1 MRNNQPVTQQ
11 EYDYPD
17 DATLMSTTDVDSRI
31 VYANAAFIATSGYSH
46 DELLGQPHNLVRHP
60 DMPPA
65 AFADM
70 WATLKAGKSWTA
82 LVKNRRKN
90 GDHYWVRAN
99 ATPMVRNGRL
109 TGYVSVRTKPARA
122 EIEQA
127 EALYAQMRAGRL
139 SGRKLHQGLLVRT
152 GLLAPW
158 SYLTQTLS
166 VGGRVF
172 LGLGLMWLIGV
183 LALLGAAWLAP
194 GVFAHPWQAVALF
207 AVLQTL
213 ALGVGTVVLQRQI
226 AAPLRQLAAQA
237 QDVAAGNLRE
247 TPGLNRVDEI
257 GMIARSLNQAG
268 LNLRALVDDVGVQVG
283 GLSSTSEQIAQGNHD
298 LSARTEQTAANVEE
312 TAASMEQITATV
324 KQNAATATEAAAL
337 AQAASESATR
347 GGTVVQQVTQT
358 MDGITQSS
366 RKIADIIGVIDGI
379 AFQTNIL
386 ALNAAV
392 EAARAGEAGR
402 GFAVVAA
409 EVRSLAGRSAEAAR
423 EIKGLIGASV
433 ERVESGARQVE
444 QARQSIQDIV
454 DQVQRVAVLIN
465 EINNASVEQ
474 AEGVAQ
480 IGQAVAQL
488 DQSTQQNAA
497 LVEESAAAAE
507 SLHGQALRLSE
518 ALAVYQAS
526 AVRALPQPTRAQS
539 ALAALHPPPPQAA
552 RAHYWPSRPEPQ
564 RLGRLRGRG
573 AGLAGGLKCALGAL
587 ARRARTQPGPVGR
600 FIEPLAP
607 PDARPAFCHASSI
620 PDPALWQ
627 PQRAPAQNPPQDGGP
642 HQRPRDRVRAPER
655 CPSASQDGRIQTA
668 AGAGRDAGCAAARGL
683 CHRARGQQARAQN
696 APLRRAADRRHGAA
710 QRKDRRNAHR

>member
-1 MRNNQPVTQQ
+1 MRNNQPVTQR

-109 TGYVSVRTKPARA
+109 TGYVSVRAKPARA

-298 LSARTEQTAANVEE
+298 LLARTEQTAANVEE

-392 EAARAGEAGR
+392 EAARAGEARR
-402 GFAVVAA
+402 GFAVVASV
-409 EVRSLAGRSAEAAR
+409 VRSLAGRSAEAAR

-433 ERVESGARQVE
+433 ERVESGALQVE

-474 AEGVAQ
+474 AEGV
-480 IGQAVAQL
+480 VAQL

-539 ALAALHPPPPQAA
+539 ALAALQPPPPASCPRALLAFQA
-552 RAHYWPSRPEPQ
+552 
-564 RLGRLRGRG
+564 
-573 AGLAGGLKCALGAL
+573 
-587 ARRARTQPGPVGR
+587 
-600 FIEPLAP
+600 
-607 PDARPAFCHASSI
+607 
-620 PDPALWQ
+620 
-627 PQRAPAQNPPQDGGP
+627 
-642 HQRPRDRVRAPER
+642 
-655 CPSASQDGRIQTA
+655 
-668 AGAGRDAGCAAARGL
+668 
-683 CHRARGQQARAQN
+683 
-696 APLRRAADRRHGAA
+696 
-710 QRKDRRNAHR
+710 

>member
-1 MRNNQPVTQQ
+1 MRNNQPVTQR

-237 QDVAAGNLRE
+237 QDVAAGKLRE

-539 ALAALHPPPPQAA
+539 ALAALPPSPPPP
-552 RAHYWPSRPEPQ
+552 RKLP
-564 RLGRLRGRG
+564 
-573 AGLAGGLKCALGAL
+573 
-587 ARRARTQPGPVGR
+587 ARTIGLPGLSR
-600 FIEPLAP
+600 
-607 PDARPAFCHASSI
+607 
-620 PDPALWQ
+620 
-627 PQRAPAQNPPQDGGP
+627 
-642 HQRPRDRVRAPER
+642 
-655 CPSASQDGRIQTA
+655 SA
-668 AGAGRDAGCAAARGL
+668 
-683 CHRARGQQARAQN
+683 
-696 APLRRAADRRHGAA
+696 
-710 QRKDRRNAHR
+710 

>member
-31 VYANAAFIATSGYSH
+31 TYCDAAFIATSGYSH
-46 DELLGQPHNLVRHP
+46 DELMGQPHNMVRHP

-65 AFADM
+65 AFGDM

-99 ATPMVRNGRL
+99 ATPMVRNGQL
-109 TGYVSVRTKPARA
+109 SGYVSVRTKPARA

-139 SGRKLHQGLLVRT
+139 RGKTIHQGLLVRT

-158 SYLTQTLS
+158 SYLRQTLS

-172 LGLGLMWLIGV
+172 LGLGLMWLIGI

-194 GVFAHPWQAVALF
+194 AVFASPWQAVALL

-213 ALGVGTVVLQRQI
+213 ALGAGTVALQRQI

-257 GMIARSLNQAG
+257 GMIARSINQAG

-298 LSARTEQTAANVEE
+298 LSARTEQTAASVEE

-324 KQNAATATEAAAL
+324 KQNAATATEATAL
-337 AQAASESATR
+337 AQAASQSATR

-402 GFAVVAA
+402 GFAVVAS

-518 ALAVYQAS
+518 ALAVYRVSAEQAPS
-526 AVRALPQPTRAQS
+526 
-539 ALAALHPPPPQAA
+539 A
-552 RAHYWPSRPEPQ
+552 RA
-564 RLGRLRGRG
+564 
-573 AGLAGGLKCALGAL
+573 A
-587 ARRARTQPGPVGR
+587 
-600 FIEPLAP
+600 
-607 PDARPAFCHASSI
+607 
-620 PDPALWQ
+620 Q
-627 PQRAPAQNPPQDGGP
+627 PQRTQ
-642 HQRPRDRVRAPER
+642 
-655 CPSASQDGRIQTA
+655 STA
-668 AGAGRDAGCAAARGL
+668 R
-683 CHRARGQQARAQN
+683 
-696 APLRRAADRRHGAA
+696 APLRLAAKAA
-710 QRKDRRNAHR
+710 

>member
-31 VYANAAFIATSGYSH
+31 TYCNAAFIETSGYSH
-46 DELLGQPHNLVRHP
+46 DELMGQPHNLVRHP

-99 ATPMVRNGRL
+99 ATPMVRNGQL

-127 EALYAQMRAGRL
+127 EALYAQMREGRL
-139 SGRKLHQGLLVRT
+139 TGRKIYQGLLVRT

-158 SYLTQTLS
+158 SYLRQTLS
-166 VGGRVF
+166 VGGHVF
-172 LGLGLMWLIGV
+172 WGLGLMWLIGI
-183 LALLGAAWLAP
+183 LALVGAAWLAP
-194 GVFAHPWQAVALF
+194 GVFDNPWQAVALF
-207 AVLQTL
+207 AVLLTL
-213 ALGVGTVVLQRQI
+213 ALGVGTAVLQRQI

-257 GMIARSLNQAG
+257 GMIARSINQAG

-298 LSARTEQTAANVEE
+298 LSARTEQTAASVEE

-324 KQNAATATEAAAL
+324 KQNAATATEATAL

-402 GFAVVAA
+402 GFAVVAS

-518 ALAVYQAS
+518 ALAVYRVSAEQAPS
-526 AVRALPQPTRAQS
+526 
-539 ALAALHPPPPQAA
+539 A
-552 RAHYWPSRPEPQ
+552 RA
-564 RLGRLRGRG
+564 
-573 AGLAGGLKCALGAL
+573 A
-587 ARRARTQPGPVGR
+587 
-600 FIEPLAP
+600 
-607 PDARPAFCHASSI
+607 
-620 PDPALWQ
+620 Q
-627 PQRAPAQNPPQDGGP
+627 PQRTQ
-642 HQRPRDRVRAPER
+642 
-655 CPSASQDGRIQTA
+655 STA
-668 AGAGRDAGCAAARGL
+668 R
-683 CHRARGQQARAQN
+683 
-696 APLRRAADRRHGAA
+696 APLRLAAKAA
-710 QRKDRRNAHR
+710 

>member
-1 MRNNQPVTQQ
+1 MRNNQPVTQR

-46 DELLGQPHNLVRHP
+46 DELMGQPHNMVRHP

-99 ATPMVRNGRL
+99 ATPMVRNGQL

-139 SGRKLHQGLLVRT
+139 SGRKLHQGLLLRT

-172 LGLGLMWLIGV
+172 LGLGLMWLIGIS
-183 LALLGAAWLAP
+183 ALLGTAWLAP
-194 GVFAHPWQAVALF
+194 GVFAHPWQAVALL

-213 ALGVGTVVLQRQI
+213 ALGVGTAVLQRQI

-237 QDVAAGNLRE
+237 QDVAAGNLRA

-337 AQAASESATR
+337 AQAASQSATH

-402 GFAVVAA
+402 GFAVVAS

-444 QARQSIQDIV
+444 QARKSIQDIV

-507 SLHGQALRLSE
+507 SLHGQALRLGE
-518 ALAVYQAS
+518 ALAVYRVSAEQAPS
-526 AVRALPQPTRAQS
+526 ARAVRPQRSQAPHQAPLR
-539 ALAALHPPPPQAA
+539 LAA
-552 RAHYWPSRPEPQ
+552 RA
-564 RLGRLRGRG
+564 
-573 AGLAGGLKCALGAL
+573 A
-587 ARRARTQPGPVGR
+587 
-600 FIEPLAP
+600 
-607 PDARPAFCHASSI
+607 
-620 PDPALWQ
+620 
-627 PQRAPAQNPPQDGGP
+627 
-642 HQRPRDRVRAPER
+642 
-655 CPSASQDGRIQTA
+655 
-668 AGAGRDAGCAAARGL
+668 
-683 CHRARGQQARAQN
+683 
-696 APLRRAADRRHGAA
+696 
-710 QRKDRRNAHR
+710 

>member
-31 VYANAAFIATSGYSH
+31 TYCNAAFIETSGYSH
-46 DELLGQPHNLVRHP
+46 DELMGQPHNLVRHP

-99 ATPMVRNGRL
+99 ATPMVRNGQL

-127 EALYAQMRAGRL
+127 EALYAQMREGRL
-139 SGRKLHQGLLVRT
+139 TGRKIYQGLLVRT

-158 SYLTQTLS
+158 SYLRQTLS
-166 VGGRVF
+166 VGGHVF
-172 LGLGLMWLIGV
+172 WGLGLMWLIGI

-194 GVFAHPWQAVALF
+194 GVFDHPWQAVALF
-207 AVLQTL
+207 AVLQTV
-213 ALGVGTVVLQRQI
+213 ALGVGTVALQRQI

-237 QDVAAGNLRE
+237 QDVAAGSLRE

-268 LNLRALVDDVGVQVG
+268 LNLRALVDDVGMQVG
-283 GLSSTSEQIAQGNHD
+283 GLSASSEYIAN
-298 LSARTEQTAANVEE
+298 SISRTEQTAASVEQ

-324 KQNAATATEAAAL
+324 KENAATATEASTL
-337 AQAASESATR
+337 ARAASASAAH
-347 GGTVVQQVTQT
+347 GGAVVQQVKQN

-402 GFAVVAA
+402 GFAVVAS

-518 ALAVYQAS
+518 ALAVYRVSAEQAPS
-526 AVRALPQPTRAQS
+526 
-539 ALAALHPPPPQAA
+539 A
-552 RAHYWPSRPEPQ
+552 RA
-564 RLGRLRGRG
+564 
-573 AGLAGGLKCALGAL
+573 A
-587 ARRARTQPGPVGR
+587 
-600 FIEPLAP
+600 
-607 PDARPAFCHASSI
+607 
-620 PDPALWQ
+620 Q
-627 PQRAPAQNPPQDGGP
+627 PQRTQ
-642 HQRPRDRVRAPER
+642 
-655 CPSASQDGRIQTA
+655 STA
-668 AGAGRDAGCAAARGL
+668 R
-683 CHRARGQQARAQN
+683 
-696 APLRRAADRRHGAA
+696 APLRLAAKAA
-710 QRKDRRNAHR
+710 

>member
-1 MRNNQPVTQQ
+1 MQPAFPATVEPQEQTMRNNQPVTQR

-237 QDVAAGNLRE
+237 QDVAAGKLRE

-539 ALAALHPPPPQAA
+539 ALAPLHPPPPPPASCPRALLAFQA
-552 RAHYWPSRPEPQ
+552 
-564 RLGRLRGRG
+564 
-573 AGLAGGLKCALGAL
+573 
-587 ARRARTQPGPVGR
+587 
-600 FIEPLAP
+600 
-607 PDARPAFCHASSI
+607 
-620 PDPALWQ
+620 
-627 PQRAPAQNPPQDGGP
+627 
-642 HQRPRDRVRAPER
+642 
-655 CPSASQDGRIQTA
+655 
-668 AGAGRDAGCAAARGL
+668 
-683 CHRARGQQARAQN
+683 
-696 APLRRAADRRHGAA
+696 
-710 QRKDRRNAHR
+710 

>member
-1 MRNNQPVTQQ
+1 VDTVTGCIEFATVEPQKQTMRNNQPVTQQ

-17 DATLMSTTDVDSRI
+17 DATLMSTTDVDGRI
-31 VYANAAFIATSGYSH
+31 TYCNAAFIETSGYSR
-46 DELLGQPHNLVRHP
+46 DELMGQPHNLVRHP

-99 ATPMVRNGRL
+99 ATPMLRNGQL

-139 SGRKLHQGLLVRT
+139 SGLKLHQGLLLRT

-158 SYLTQTLS
+158 SFITQTMS
-166 VGGRVF
+166 MAWRIR
-172 LGLGLMWLIGV
+172 LGLAGMWLIFMAAVQLLSQWMPQIFNPSWQV
-183 LALLGAAWLAP
+183 LIG
-194 GVFAHPWQAVALF
+194 
-207 AVLQTL
+207 
-213 ALGVGTVVLQRQI
+213 LGVINLVVMLLTNWSLQQQI
-226 AAPLRQLAAQA
+226 AWPLQNMARMA
-237 QDVAAGNLRE
+237 QDVASGNLRE
-247 TPGLNRVDEI
+247 TPGLDRVDEI

-283 GLSSTSEQIAQGNHD
+283 GLSSTSEYIAN
-298 LSARTEQTAANVEE
+298 SISSTEQTAASVEQ

-324 KQNAATATEAAAL
+324 KENAATATEAAAL
-337 AQAASESATR
+337 AQAASTSATH
-347 GGTVVQQVTQT
+347 GGAVVQQVTQT
-358 MDGITQSS
+358 MDGISQSS

-402 GFAVVAA
+402 GFAVVAS

-444 QARQSIQDIV
+444 QARKSIQDIV
-454 DQVQRVAVLIN
+454 DQVQRVSVLIN

-480 IGQAVAQL
+480 IGQALVQL

-497 LVEESAAAAE
+497 RAEEGAHAAE
-507 SLHGQALRLSE
+507 SLHHKALRLSE
-518 ALAVYQAS
+518 ALAVYQ
-526 AVRALPQPTRAQS
+526 
-539 ALAALHPPPPQAA
+539 
-552 RAHYWPSRPEPQ
+552 
-564 RLGRLRGRG
+564 
-573 AGLAGGLKCALGAL
+573 
-587 ARRARTQPGPVGR
+587 RRTTV
-600 FIEPLAP
+600 
-607 PDARPAFCHASSI
+607 
-620 PDPALWQ
+620 
-627 PQRAPAQNPPQDGGP
+627 
-642 HQRPRDRVRAPER
+642 
-655 CPSASQDGRIQTA
+655 
-668 AGAGRDAGCAAARGL
+668 
-683 CHRARGQQARAQN
+683 
-696 APLRRAADRRHGAA
+696 
-710 QRKDRRNAHR
+710 